1 MSDQSM
7 GEGWWEASDGKWYP
21 PHKKAGLPPPPPDSS
36 RDAEDSGLE
45 AMAATKSSG
54 LEDLFRNRVLV
65 FAFIALLV
73 AGLTVLALTQTGKNG
88 SGEEGSGAS
97 AEAAEDSWEITFDMT
112 QCAGNG
118 NEVTFTAEVTNH
130 STTQRFLLT
139 SVTLEEVTRGD
150 QILAQYVPFS
160 FSKFIEPGETRTVS
174 GTEGDDKGRLAVYN
188 LTCKYSVGG
197 EPDEFL
203 LR

>member
-1 MSDQSM
+1 
-7 GEGWWEASDGKWYP
+7 
-21 PHKKAGLPPPPPDSS
+21 
-36 RDAEDSGLE
+36 
-45 AMAATKSSG
+45 
-54 LEDLFRNRVLV
+54 
-65 FAFIALLV
+65 V